1 MKPAR
6 LAAAACTAVL
16 LSGCGGGAGGS
27 PAADVTRSLQGDVAL
42 VTAAARTGD
51 GAKARV
57 ALASLRAHVAAFEK
71 DGRLSPV
78 RADRVRAAAGQLEPD
93 LPAISVPTVTAPPTR
108 PSTPT
113 DPPPKR
119 KGRGHDDGDGSKN
132 D

>member
-1 MKPAR
+1 MKPAL
-6 LAAAACTAVL
+6 LAAAACSAVL
-16 LSGCGGGAGGS
+16 LSGCGGGAGGA

-42 VTAAARTGD
+42 VTAAARAGD
-51 GAKARV
+51 GAKARA

-93 LPAISVPTVTAPPTR
+93 LPAISTVTAPPTR

-113 DPPPKR
+113 DPTPKR
-119 KGRGHDDGDGSKN
+119 KGHGHDEGGGSK
-132 D
+132 DD